1 MDNTTTKEQIDQ
13 FNDILHAQGDDED
26 VNDDAVLQPVYS
38 VNEYN

>member
-26 VNDDAVLQPVYS
+26 VGLS
-38 VNEYN
+38 LLLFICS